1 MIKESKLKIF
11 FWTAFAFLTLFS
23 LTFLIMPFTVSING
37 NKQIVSPMIVGII
50 FWLCLVSG
58 LILMILSLQSGRKTE
73 TKIQENSPKK
83 KIIFFFSN
91 IPTAIADVCF
101 IIAVAALLILWYQN
115 SINGYLTY
123 VVISIISETVIVHLM
138 FSGNTFEKIKNRK
151 KKEGEQADENKN

>member
-11 FWTAFAFLTLFS
+11 FWTAFGFLTLFS

-73 TKIQENSPKK
+73 TKIQEHSPKK
-83 KIIFFFSN
+83 
-91 IPTAIADVCF
+91 
-101 IIAVAALLILWYQN
+101 
-115 SINGYLTY
+115 
-123 VVISIISETVIVHLM
+123 
-138 FSGNTFEKIKNRK
+138 R
-151 KKEGEQADENKN
+151 